1 MAKHWST
8 VAERG
13 SLLGM
18 KILFWVY
25 RLLGRRV
32 LWVFLFPVVLYF
44 FLTGKSMRSASR
56 QFLEQVHRNKETT
69 GEQANITWFDS
80 LKHFCSFADAAFDKL
95 DAWLGQIAISNIDYH
110 PAGVMEKID
119 KQKRGAVFIGSH
131 LGNLE
136 VCRALSQGR
145 YNTPINVLVF
155 TENAIKFNQILQQV
169 NPNVS
174 VNLIQLTNI
183 GPELAINLKEKVDQG
198 EIVVI
203 VGDRTS
209 VSVAGRVIYAPFLGT
224 PAPFSQGPFILAALL
239 ACPVYW
245 LFCLKDKSRYQVI
258 FEHVSDE
265 ISLPRKQREQVL
277 TSLVEQY
284 AQRLSD
290 YAAKYPL
297 QWFNF
302 YDFWQQDA
310 SSERKQSMEKNV
322 SE

>member
-25 RLLGRRV
+25 RLLGRRI
-32 LWVFLFPVVLYF
+32 LWLLLFPVVFYF
-44 FLTGKSMRSASR
+44 FLTGKATRQASR
-56 QFLEQVHRNKETT
+56 QFLVNVQYSQGNSTAEADV
-69 GEQANITWFDS
+69 TWFDS

-95 DAWLGQIAISNIDYH
+95 DAWLGQIPVSNIDYH
-110 PAGVMEKID
+110 PTGVMENIA
-119 KQKRGAVFIGSH
+119 QQQRGAVFIGSH

-155 TENAIKFNQILQQV
+155 TENAVKFNQILQQV

-174 VNLIQLTNI
+174 VNLVQLTDI
-183 GPELAINLKEKVDQG
+183 GPELAISLKEKVDQG
-198 EIVVI
+198 EIIVI

-209 VSVAGRVIYAPFLGT
+209 ISVAGRVIYAPFLGV

-258 FEHVSDE
+258 FEHVSDG

-284 AQRLSD
+284 ASRLS
-290 YAAKYPL
+290 YHAARYPL

-310 SSERKQSMEKNV
+310 SSERKQLVEKNV